1 MCIKRTIKE
10 LGRFGMLPLFFT
22 LIVMP
27 YIMYYCKEIYQD
39 EYLVRQIMLVINQVI
54 IPVIALC
61 WPFAL
66 LAESVSGTG
75 NELLFIKNRNKLVII
90 LVASFIY
97 FALLIPYFL
106 YYQKILNY
114 TSKEV
119 GLQYIKIIIGGLLL
133 ISILYFISFATG
145 SINIASAIVILYII
159 LCTFSGSKSEV
170 WNYYNGITKSRYYGF
185 VCIIIFLYGVG
196 YILNRKYEKY
206 T

>member
-1 MCIKRTIKE
+1 MFRLKNGFK
-10 LGRFGMLPLFFT
+10 
-22 LIVMP
+22 
-27 YIMYYCKEIYQD
+27 
-39 EYLVRQIMLVINQVI
+39 QV
-54 IPVIALC
+54 
-61 WPFAL
+61 F
-66 LAESVSGTG
+66 
-75 NELLFIKNRNKLVII
+75 KD
-90 LVASFIY
+90 
-97 FALLIPYFL
+97 
-106 YYQKILNY
+106 KILNY

-145 SINIASAIVILYII
+145 SIHIASAIVILYII